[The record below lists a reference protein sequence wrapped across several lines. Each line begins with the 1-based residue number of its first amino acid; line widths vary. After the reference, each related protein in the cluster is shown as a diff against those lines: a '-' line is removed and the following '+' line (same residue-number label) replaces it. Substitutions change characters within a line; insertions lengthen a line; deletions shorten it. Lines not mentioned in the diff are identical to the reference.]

1 MNWRHPGPEG
11 DFITLWEVPRFARN
25 DDGKMNEGRG
35 EASKSDNWR
44 SSARFG
50 EVCFILTV
58 LAVPVG

>member
-1 MNWRHPGPEG
+1 MNRRHPGPER
-11 DFITLWEVPRFARN
+11 DLIPLSEIPRFARN

-44 SSARFG
+44 SSARLG